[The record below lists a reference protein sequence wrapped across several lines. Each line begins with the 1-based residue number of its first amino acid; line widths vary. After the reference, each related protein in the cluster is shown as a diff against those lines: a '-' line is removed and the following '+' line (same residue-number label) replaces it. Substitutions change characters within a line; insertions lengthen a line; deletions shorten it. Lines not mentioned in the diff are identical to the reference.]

1 MKWISENFNACLV
14 LVTDSIYRLT
24 IEVRQGLKGD
34 EARLE
39 AIRTGEQFINQNYS
53 LFEQYSRS
61 CQFQLKTTSEIEKL
75 SDFKIY
81 YEDLEKLYKKNE
93 SFQGLVNL
101 FVQQYLNRVQQVE
114 TEEVDEQR
122 QHLGII
128 YFLEESAINAYL
140 VKQGWQVAVYPG
152 SIKIFEDMSEGLH
165 PEVPLPLKQMVWVR
179 LRLKKRNAKIE
190 KE

>member
-1 MKWISENFNACLV
+1 M
-14 LVTDSIYRLT
+14 
-24 IEVRQGLKGD
+24 KGD